1 MLNEDVS
8 DRESQSVTLA
18 EPFVGVRGGI
28 ALLGRPTN
36 KDNLFVAA
44 VTPNQ
49 VKALLVVDTPIL

>member
-1 MLNEDVS
+1 MKTCLIERAS
-8 DRESQSVTLA
+8 HSLSQNRLI
-18 EPFVGVRGGI
+18 VGVRGGI